1 MIQRIQTLFLAV
13 VAIGMG
19 VFLSMPVWQKAS
31 VSGVPSV
38 AMDAFKTT
46 HQIDSVQSNIQS
58 VVYLSV
64 LAVLI
69 AGVAI
74 YAIFQYRNRLLQS
87 ALCAVNSVL
96 MTALLAT
103 TVYKSHFTAAQLFD
117 PQLPGDYLPGFYG
130 LVAAMLANV
139 FANRFIRR
147 DEKVIRESNR
157 MR

>member
-1 MIQRIQTLFLAV
+1 MIQRIQTLFLAA

-19 VFLSMPVWQKAS
+19 VFLSLPVWQKSYASGIPS
-31 VSGVPSV
+31 VSL
-38 AMDAFKTT
+38 DALKVT
-46 HQIDSVQSNIQS
+46 HQVDSVQSNVQS
-58 VVYLSV
+58 VIYLAV
-64 LAVLI
+64 LAVLV

-87 ALCAVNSVL
+87 ALCAVNSIL

-103 TVYKSHFTAAQLFD
+103 TVYKSHFTAAKLFD

-147 DEKVIRESNR
+147 DEKTIRESNR

>member
-13 VAIGMG
+13 VAVGMG
-19 VFLSMPVWQKAS
+19 VFLAMPVWQKSSA
-31 VSGVPSV
+31 SGVPNISL
-38 AMDAFKTT
+38 DALKFT
-46 HQIDSVQSNIQS
+46 HQIDSVQSTSQS
-58 VVYLSV
+58 VIYLAI

-69 AGVAI
+69 AGVALFT
-74 YAIFQYRNRLLQS
+74 IFQYRNRLLQS
-87 ALCAVNSVL
+87 ALCAVNSIL

-103 TVYKSHFTAAQLFD
+103 TVYKSHFTAAKLFD
-117 PQLPGDYLPGFYG
+117 PQVPGDYLPGFYG

-147 DEKVIRESNR
+147 DEKTIRESNR